1 MMWRGEKR
9 RNAMN
14 LKTDELQ
21 AVLRQGQTARLH
33 DALGLEIQVNEGCLW
48 LTQERDLQD
57 HVIEAGASFRIDQP
71 GVAVLTALKGL
82 RMKFTLCSVPV
93 RPLQLALA
101 L

>member
-21 AVLRQGQTARLH
+21 AVLRKGQTARLH
-33 DALGLEIQVNEGCLW
+33 DALGLEIQVNEGYLW
-48 LTQERDLQD
+48 LTQERDPQD
-57 HVIEAGASFRIDQP
+57 HVIEAGTSFRIDQP
-71 GVAVLTALKGL
+71 GVAILTALRGVRL
-82 RMKFTLCSVPV
+82 KFALCSVPA
-93 RPLQLALA
+93 RPLQLAVA